1 MSFHELLL
9 NPSAYAP
16 PAHVLEDLSDA
27 EAVRRIEGAPHSVA
41 EIVAHLAFW
50 QEWFLSRARGVAS
63 PMVTPAAAGWP
74 AAPAGSWN
82 ETRER
87 FLRGAREA
95 VSLGS
100 RAEAAAQRLSPA
112 IEYGPLSH
120 YTVNDALTHVAIHNA
135 HHLGQVVVLRQL
147 LGRWPPP
154 SGSWTW

>member
-9 NPSAYAP
+9 SPLAYAP

-41 EIVAHLAFW
+41 EIVAHLVFW
-50 QEWFLSRARGVAS
+50 QEWFLSRARGVSA
-63 PMVTPAAAGWP
+63 PMVGAAAGWP
-74 AAPAGSWN
+74 PAPAGSWN
-82 ETRER
+82 EMRER
-87 FLRGAREA
+87 FLSGAREG

-100 RAEAAAQRLSPA
+100 RAERAAQRLAPA
-112 IEYGPLSH
+112 IEFPPLSH
-120 YTVNDALTHVAIHNA
+120 YTVTDALTHVAIHNA

>member
-27 EAVRRIEGAPHSVA
+27 EAVTRVEGAPHSVA
-41 EIVAHLAFW
+41 EIVAHMAFW
-50 QEWFLSRARGVAS
+50 QEWFLSRARGMAA
-63 PMVTPAAAGWP
+63 PMVAAAAGWP
-74 AAPAGSWN
+74 AAPAGAWN

-87 FLRGAREA
+87 FLSGAREA

-100 RAEAAAQRLSPA
+100 RAEAVTRRLSPP
-112 IEYGPLSH
+112 IEFPPLSH
-120 YTVNDALTHVAIHNA
+120 YTVNDAITHVAIHNA

>member
-27 EAVRRIEGAPHSVA
+27 EAMRRVEGAPHSVA
-41 EIVAHLAFW
+41 EIVAHMAFW
-50 QEWFLSRARGVAS
+50 QEWFLSRARGVAA
-63 PMVTPAAAGWP
+63 PMVAPAAAGWP
-74 AAPAGSWN
+74 AAPSGSWG

-87 FLRGAREA
+87 FLSGAREA

-100 RAEAAAQRLSPA
+100 RAEAAARRLSPA
-112 IEYGPLSH
+112 IEFPPLAH